1 MNIFNQGA
9 FGAKQSPFIYRDQAT
24 LEIRSGGG
32 CISIF
37 GLPFL
42 LSGLFV
48 LQLPFGLIPVN
59 SSSDTPSSLFVILF
73 GAVFTLAGTVLVFGR
88 AGIILDRSRGRIVQW
103 YGLLVPLKRTEYLM
117 DAIDQ
122 VEMNFSSGDS
132 DSPAT
137 WPIKL
142 SGRSMTR
149 PIAVSQPTSFTEAR
163 QLAEELSR
171 FLQKPLVDTSTGER
185 IIRDSGHL
193 NESYR
198 DRMRRTDKAAGIL
211 PPEPS
216 GMRSRV
222 ERTGEGLVI
231 HIPENTNKRLHYI
244 PLVFSLIFAIGVT
257 WFFLPSILRSD
268 ISDLIRYIILGFLG
282 LFIILP
288 LLSALRTFH
297 QLKKDFERIT
307 VTRAFLRVET
317 MKQGK
322 KTITEIPADELEDL
336 VAPARQGIINA
347 IEVPGIKKV
356 PLGDTGT
363 PRMPDG
369 RPVPR
374 LLLSLMKMVS
384 SKGIIARS
392 DKIEV
397 ALAAGLDEAEVV
409 WLFALIRKTITE

>member
-9 FGAKQSPFIYRDQAT
+9 IGTKKCPFIYRDQAT

-32 CISIF
+32 CLSIF

-59 SSSDTPSSLFVILF
+59 KPSDTPSSLFVILF
-73 GAVFTLAGTVLVFGR
+73 GAVFTLVGAVLVFGR
-88 AGIILDRSRGRIVQW
+88 VGIILDRARGRIVQW

-117 DAIDQ
+117 DTIDQ

-132 DSPAT
+132 NSPAT

-142 SGRSMTR
+142 SGGSMTK

-171 FLQKPLVDTSTGER
+171 FLQKPLMDTSTGER
-185 IIRDSGHL
+185 IIRDPGHL

-198 DRMRRTDKAAGIL
+198 NRMKRTDKPEGIL
-211 PPEPS
+211 TPEPS

-257 WFFLPSILRSD
+257 WFFLHPLLRSD
-268 ISDLIRYIILGFLG
+268 IPDLIRYIILGFLG

-288 LLSALRTFH
+288 LLSALRTFQ

-322 KTITEIPADELEDL
+322 TTITEIPADELEDL
-336 VAPARQGIINA
+336 VVPSRQGIINA
-347 IEVPGIKKV
+347 TELPGMKKV
-356 PLGDTGT
+356 TLGDTGT

-374 LLLSLMKMVS
+374 LLLSLMKMVG

-392 DKIEV
+392 DKTEV
-397 ALAAGLDEAEVV
+397 AFAAGLDEAEVA

>member
-9 FGAKQSPFIYRDQAT
+9 IGAKKSPFIYRDQAT

-32 CISIF
+32 CLSVF

-42 LSGLFV
+42 LAGLFV
-48 LQLPFGLIPVN
+48 LQLPLGLIPVN
-59 SSSDTPSSLFVILF
+59 KPSDTPSSLFIILF
-73 GAVFTLAGTVLVFGR
+73 GAVFTFVGAVLVLGR
-88 AGIILDRSRGRIVQW
+88 AGIILDRARGRIVQW

-117 DAIDQ
+117 DTIDQ

-142 SGRSMTR
+142 SGGSMTK
-149 PIAVSQPTSFTEAR
+149 PLAVSQPTSFAEAR

-185 IIRDSGHL
+185 IIRDPGQL

-198 DRMRRTDKAAGIL
+198 DRMRRTDKAEGIL

-216 GMRSRV
+216 TMRSRV

-231 HIPENTNKRLHYI
+231 HIPENTNKQLHYI
-244 PLVFSLIFAIGVT
+244 PLAFSLIFAISVT
-257 WFFLPSILRSD
+257 WFFLPPFLRSD
-268 ISDLIRYIILGFLG
+268 LPDLIRYLILGFLG

-288 LLSALRTFH
+288 LLSAFRTFH
-297 QLKKDFERIT
+297 QLKKDFQRIT

-317 MKQGK
+317 TKQGK
-322 KTITEIPADELEDL
+322 RTMTEIPVDELKDL
-336 VAPARQGIINA
+336 VVPSRQGTINA
-347 IEVPGIKKV
+347 MDVPGMKKV
-356 PLGDTGT
+356 HLGDTRS

-374 LLLSLMKMVS
+374 LLLSLMKMVG

-392 DKIEV
+392 DKTEV
-397 ALAAGLDEAEVV
+397 ELAAGLDEAEVA

>member
-1 MNIFNQGA
+1 MNII
-9 FGAKQSPFIYRDQAT
+9 KQDAIGTKKSPFIYRDQAT

-32 CISIF
+32 CISVF

-42 LSGLFV
+42 LAGLFV
-48 LQLPFGLIPVN
+48 LQIPFGLIPVN
-59 SSSDTPSSLFVILF
+59 SSADAPSAVFVILF
-73 GAVFTLAGTVLVFGR
+73 GAVFTLVGTVLVFGR
-88 AGIILDRSRGRIVQW
+88 SGMILDRTRGRIVQW
-103 YGLLVPLKRTEYLM
+103 YGLPAPLKRTEYLM
-117 DAIDQ
+117 NAIDQ

-132 DSPAT
+132 ESAAT

-142 SGRSMTR
+142 SGGSMAK

-198 DRMRRTDKAAGIL
+198 DRMRRTEKGERIF

-231 HIPENTNKRLHYI
+231 HIPEKSKRGLHHMSFFI
-244 PLVFSLIFAIGVT
+244 SLIFAAVIA
-257 WFFLPSILRSD
+257 WFFLLPLLRSD
-268 ISDLIRYIILGFLG
+268 MPGLFRHIILGFLG
-282 LFIILP
+282 LFMILP
-288 LLSALRTFH
+288 LLSALRTSH
-297 QLKKDFERIT
+297 RMKKDFERIT
-307 VTRAFLRVET
+307 VTKAVLRVEAI
-317 MKQGK
+317 KQGR
-322 KTITEIPADELEDL
+322 KTTTEIPIDELEEL
-336 VAPARQGIINA
+336 VSPARQGILNA
-347 IEVPGIKKV
+347 MEVPGMKKA
-356 PLGDTGT
+356 PIGETGN
-363 PRMPDG
+363 PRLPDG

-374 LLLSLMKMVS
+374 LLLSLMKMAGA
-384 SKGIIARS
+384 KGMIARS
-392 DKIEV
+392 DKAEV
-397 ALAAGLDEAEVV
+397 EFAAGLDEAEAA